1 MGKKEEY
8 RRHVQTVKKRNQYLL
23 FGVIVIIALVIA
35 GLIIIPNMQSIGA
48 IVPVTPNPR
57 PQAQGMAMGDPTA
70 PVKVDVYSDFQCP
83 ACKSFA
89 ETIEPQLVDQ
99 YISKGLLYLTYRPF
113 RVIGPESD
121 NAAEAAYCA
130 ADQNKFWEYHDILY
144 ANWTGEEAGD
154 FSDRRLKAYAESI
167 QLDTAAFNRCYSS
180 GKYRTQVQND
190 QQAGNQIKVSF
201 TPSVFVNGILV
212 EDGNY
217 IAAVDTALTS
227 Q

>member
-8 RRHVQTVKKRNQYLL
+8 RRHLQTVKKRNQYLL
-23 FGVIVIIALVIA
+23 FGVIVIVALVIA
-35 GLIIIPNMQSIGA
+35 GLLIIPNMQSIGE

-57 PQAQGMAMGDPTA
+57 PQAQGLAMGDPNA
-70 PVKVDVYSDFQCP
+70 KIKMDVYSDFQCP

-89 ETIEPQLVDQ
+89 QSLEPQLVEQ

-144 ANWTGEEAGD
+144 ANWTGEEVGD
-154 FSDRRLKAYAESI
+154 FSDRRLKAYAETI
-167 QLDTAAFNRCYSS
+167 QLDTDAFNKCYSS
-180 GKYRTQVQND
+180 GKYRAQVQSD
-190 QQAGNQIKVSF
+190 QQAGNLIKVSF
-201 TPSVFVNGILV
+201 TPSVFVNGVLV

-217 IAAVDTALTS
+217 IAAVDAALAA